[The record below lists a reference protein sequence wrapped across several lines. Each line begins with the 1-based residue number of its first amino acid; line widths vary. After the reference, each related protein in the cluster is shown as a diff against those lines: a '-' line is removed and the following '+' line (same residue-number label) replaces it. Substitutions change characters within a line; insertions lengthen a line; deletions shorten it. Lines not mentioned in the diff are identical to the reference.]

1 MEVSERG
8 GKEGKDQRW
17 QGNKSEEHVCENS
30 IFSILQSKGDGVKG
44 KS

>member
-17 QGNKSEEHVCENS
+17 QGNKSEEYICEIS
-30 IFSILQSKGDGVKG
+30 LFQFCRVKEME
-44 KS
+44 